1 MWARQ
6 DTSNK
11 EEITIEWFKEFS
23 RVLSK
28 NRDAKKIEQVKKVFV
43 EAYFENIRE
52 GMNQK
57 EAVQKAKSLAL
68 CFLMMYK

>member
-6 DTSNK
+6 DTSNQQ
-11 EEITIEWFKEFS
+11 ELTTEWFKEFV
-23 RVLSK
+23 RLINK
-28 NRDAKKIEQVKKVFV
+28 NGDAKKIEYAKKVFV
-43 EAYFENIRE
+43 EAYFQNIRE

-68 CFLMMYK
+68 CFLMIH